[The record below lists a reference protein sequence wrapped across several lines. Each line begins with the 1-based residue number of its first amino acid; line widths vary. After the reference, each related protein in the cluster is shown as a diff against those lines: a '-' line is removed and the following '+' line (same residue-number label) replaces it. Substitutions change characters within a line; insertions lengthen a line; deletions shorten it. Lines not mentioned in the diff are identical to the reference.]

1 MLASRL
7 RGPINK
13 VARPLGKAVGKT
25 GVSANTLTVA
35 GVFFVALGVWIYLE
49 GHPMFGAVVVG
60 VGGVL
65 DLIDGAVAKA
75 THTESVFGAF
85 LDSTTDRISD
95 GILFSG
101 LVYYIARHGPGWSSL
116 GLSTSQAVA
125 IGLGVLVLGFLTP
138 YLKGKAES
146 LGFKCDVGIA
156 ERGER
161 VLIGAVGF
169 GLSLTVPAL
178 VILFLLS
185 LITVIQRYVA
195 VYRQATASPSAR

>member
-13 VARPLGKAVGKT
+13 VARPLGKAVGRT
-25 GVSANTLTVA
+25 GISANTLTVA
-35 GVFFVALGVWIYLE
+35 GVFFVAAGTWIIVGGY
-49 GHPMFGAVVVG
+49 PVPGAIVIG

-75 THTESVFGAF
+75 THTETPFGAF

-101 LVYYIARHGPGWSSL
+101 IVYYVARHGPGRAAL
-116 GLSTSQAVA
+116 GLSTSAVVTLA
-125 IGLGVLVLGFLTP
+125 LSVLVLGFLTP

-146 LGFKCDVGIA
+146 LGYTCDVGLA

-169 GLSLTVPAL
+169 GLLLIVPAL
-178 VILFLLS
+178 VILFVLS
-185 LITVIQRYVA
+185 LITVGQRYLV
-195 VYRQATASPSAR
+195 VWRQTTDSPRQ

>member
-25 GVSANTLTVA
+25 GISANTLTVA
-35 GVFFVALGVWIYLE
+35 GVVFVALGVWFYLL
-49 GHPMFGAVVVG
+49 GHPMTGAFVMG
-60 VGGVL
+60 IGGVL

-75 THTESVFGAF
+75 THTETVFGAF

-101 LVYYIARHGPGWSSL
+101 IVYYLALHGPGRVSL
-116 GLSTSQAVA
+116 GLSTSTVVA
-125 IGLGVLVLGFLTP
+125 IGLAVLVLGFLTP
-138 YLKGKAES
+138 YLKGKAET
-146 LGFKCDVGIA
+146 LGFTCDVGIA

-161 VLIGAVGF
+161 VLIGAVGI
-169 GLSLTVPAL
+169 GLQLTVSAL
-178 VILFLLS
+178 VILFVLS
-185 LITVIQRYVA
+185 LITVAQRYV
-195 VYRQATASPSAR
+195 VVWRQASAARRA